1 MTEPAFDEITC
12 RHCGQVEREYHGI
25 IGLARSWATG
35 YCRICGTYF
44 GEDKPTPLSR
54 PYEAASYGSYYFLM
68 AFVWGVIFLVP
79 TLVLLGPL
87 LELDGRRIA
96 LTLALAAGAVFGIA
110 RAERQRRRGE
120 IIHRYA
126 QRREAQGGS
135 GAAQRE

>member
-1 MTEPAFDEITC
+1 MTGPAFDETTC
-12 RHCGQVEREYHGI
+12 RHCGQVEREYRGI
-25 IGLARSWATG
+25 LGLLHSWAPQ

-44 GEDKPTPLSR
+44 GEDEPTPLSR

-87 LELDGRRIA
+87 LELEGRRIA
-96 LTLALAAGAVFGIA
+96 LTLALAAGAAFGIV
-110 RAERQRRRGE
+110 RAERRRRRGQ

-126 QRREAQGGS
+126 QRRDAPGGS
-135 GAAQRE
+135 GGPQRE